1 MVDAGGTL
9 KYLAGTLSA
18 LGYSFADLSAILLSH
33 EHTDHLGVAV
43 PLSRLHRIPLWVTL
57 EMAECVSALREAELR
72 LIPVGEYFAVGDL
85 DIHSFR
91 TPHDSLAAVGFS
103 FYKDKQKIAVATDMG
118 VVTDE
123 IMAALSLADVC
134 VIEANHDLAMLRA
147 SRYPLRLKKRIA
159 GPLGHLSN
167 IDAAAAISKLAT
179 GREQTFVLA
188 HLSSDCNTPEMA
200 LATVTA
206 ALANVGADDI
216 RLMHAP
222 RMRMGSTC
230 GVLS

>member
-1 MVDAGGTL
+1 MLVDAGGTV
-9 KYLAGTLSA
+9 KYLARA
-18 LGYSFADLSAILLSH
+18 LAELGFSFADLDAILLSH

-43 PLSRLHRIPLWVTL
+43 PLSRLHSIPLWVTL
-57 EMAECVSALREAELR
+57 EMAECVPTLREARLR
-72 LIPVGEYFAVGDL
+72 LIPVGEYFSVGDL
-85 DIHSFR
+85 DIHAFR

-103 FYKDKQKIAVATDMG
+103 FYKGKQKIAVATDMG

-134 VIEANHDLAMLRA
+134 VIEANHDLGMLRT
-147 SRYPLRLKKRIA
+147 SRYPLRLKNRIA

-167 IDAAAAISKLAT
+167 IDAATAISRLAT

-188 HLSSDCNTPEMA
+188 HLSGDCNTPEMA

-206 ALANVGADDI
+206 ALARVSAGGI
-216 RLMHAP
+216 RLIHAP

-230 GVLS
+230 GA